1 MSKKIN
7 FYAGPSILPQEV
19 LEGIHEQIL
28 DFNGLGLSLIETSH
42 RSKEYDEVHFGAIK
56 LLRELLNVP
65 ENYKILIL
73 QGGATMQ
80 FGMIPMNLLPAN
92 HPVGADFVNSGAWA
106 KKAISDAKKIGKV
119 NILYDGKDNNY
130 MELPATVKAT
140 PGAAYIH
147 ITTNETIGG
156 LQFKNNWPET
166 GDVPLVADM
175 SSDIMSR
182 PLDISKFALIYA
194 GAQKNLAPAGATIVI
209 IRDDLLEKCPDT
221 LPVYLNYKTHAE
233 GDSLYN
239 TPPVFTIWA
248 MKLYLEHVKALG
260 GTAYMEKMA
269 NQRADAI
276 YDAME
281 KSNGFYKCPVQ
292 KEYRSNMNVVFTL
305 PTPELDE
312 KFVSEAKK
320 LGMVGLKG
328 HRSVGGCRAS
338 IYNAM
343 PMSGVEKLVDFMS
356 EFHKNNS

>member
-19 LEGIHEQIL
+19 LKGLHDQIL
-28 DFNGLGLSLIETSH
+28 DFNGMGLSLVETSH
-42 RSKEYDEVHFGAIK
+42 RSKEYDEVHCGAIN
-56 LLRELLNVP
+56 LLRELLQIP
-65 ENYKILIL
+65 SNYEILIL

-80 FGMIPMNLLPAN
+80 FGMIPLNFLPQN
-92 HPVGADFVNSGAWA
+92 HPVGADFINSGAWA
-106 KKAISDAKKIGKV
+106 KKAIADAKKIGKT

-130 MELPATVKAT
+130 MELPHTSKAT

-147 ITTNETIGG
+147 ITSNETIGG

-166 GDVPLVADM
+166 NGVPLIADM

-182 PLDISKFALIYA
+182 PIDVSKFALIYA
-194 GAQKNLAPAGATIVI
+194 GAQKNLAPAGAAVVI
-209 IRDDLLEKCPDT
+209 IRKDLLEKCPDH
-221 LPVYLNYKTHAE
+221 LPAYLNYQTHAK
-233 GDSLYN
+233 DNSLYN

-260 GTAYMEKMA
+260 GTTHMEKLA
-269 NQRADAI
+269 NQRAEII
-276 YDAME
+276 YKAME
-281 KSNGFYKCPVQ
+281 DSSGFYKCPVQ

-312 KFVSEAKK
+312 KFVGEAKK
-320 LGMVGLKG
+320 LDMLGLKG

-343 PMSGVEKLVDFMS
+343 PVSGVEKLAEFMQ
-356 EFHKNNS
+356 EFKKKNA